1 MADCKF
7 CRKKAGLLR
16 GKHKECEGINAS
28 GRREMAAVV
37 AQAASAPHFSEAALH
52 ISLSAI
58 AQRSW
63 IGEDGI
69 RTAIAQGWRDTVR
82 ASLADGIL
90 TQEEEDRLRIFRNR
104 LGLAGDNATVAALAQ
119 LDKAV
124 QDRLM
129 LDARLAALAVNNGD
143 SHLHDLDTALGESG
157 LSPSAQRRLLITAWE
172 SAVNGAVE
180 DGVPKLDEEAA
191 LTHYLQHFNLDSHDV
206 NGHGAH
212 RRLVEAAVIR
222 EAAEGIVPQ
231 RFRTE
236 GQLPLNLQKSEQL
249 VWAFNNVDYYELKT
263 RRERRG
269 TSHGVSIR
277 IARGL
282 YYSPRQF
289 RSQTHEWDETVH
301 IDTGLLAVT
310 DKHIY
315 FHGDRKAFRV
325 RFDKIVSFE
334 QFGDG
339 FGIMR
344 DAQTAKP
351 QSFRTGDGWFV
362 YNLVTNLSSR

>member
-1 MADCKF
+1 MP
-7 CRKKAGLLR
+7 L
-16 GKHKECEGINAS
+16 
-28 GRREMAAVV
+28 
-37 AQAASAPHFSEAALH
+37 PHFSNVLW
-52 ISLSAI
+52 I

-63 IGEDGI
+63 IEEGGI
-69 RTAIAQGWRDTVR
+69 QAAIAQGWHDAVR

-90 TQEEEDRLRIFRNR
+90 TQDEETRLRAFQDR
-104 LGLAGDNATVAALAQ
+104 LGLAGDNATVAALAR

-143 SHLHDLDTALGESG
+143 SHLHDLDTALSESG
-157 LSPSAQRRLLITAWE
+157 LSPSAQCKLLTTAWE

-180 DGVPKLDEEAA
+180 DGVPTLDEEAA
-191 LTHYLQHFNLDSHDV
+191 LTRYLQHFNLDPHDV
-206 NGHGAH
+206 NGNGAH
-212 RRLVEAAVIR
+212 RRLVEAAAIR
-222 EAAEGIVPQ
+222 EAAQGIVPQ

-236 GQLPLNLQKSEQL
+236 GQLPLNLQKSERL
-249 VWAFNNVDYYELKT
+249 VWAFNSVDYYELKT
-263 RRERRG
+263 KRERRG

-277 IARGL
+277 LARGL

-301 IDTGLLAVT
+301 VDTGLLAVT

-315 FHGDRKAFRV
+315 FHGPRKAFRV
-325 RFDKIVSFE
+325 RFDKIVSFD
-334 QFGDG
+334 QFSDG

-362 YNLVTNLSSR
+362 YNLVTNLASR